1 MFPIF
6 PITEVAQE
14 RKATFKEDAM
24 PRSKDVFHIQQCQNR
39 SMWRILVKIFLCNS
53 CVASCDTARNYPVIV
68 FTWKPCQCAHIISQ
82 TEMMHILPIFYL
94 HHKHYDAF
102 CARASHCGWEE
113 TGDAVSEIIIIICE
127 LWKPEEYQG
136 WRLMEIL
143 FAVIF
148 LNRKRAQYYN
158 NVFWANFS
166 EMFIISFDYPFRSFS
181 FLKTGAA
188 FKRIVSKHSI
198 SSVCS
203 WPWICMT
210 EKQTDIWTRA
220 PDPFSTV

>member
-1 MFPIF
+1 
-6 PITEVAQE
+6 
-14 RKATFKEDAM
+14 
-24 PRSKDVFHIQQCQNR
+24 
-39 SMWRILVKIFLCNS
+39 
-53 CVASCDTARNYPVIV
+53 
-68 FTWKPCQCAHIISQ
+68 
-82 TEMMHILPIFYL
+82 MHILPIFYL

-127 LWKPEEYQG
+127 LWTLEEYQG

-198 SSVCS
+198 TSEPSLQLTLDLYDRETNWYLDLSPKSLFNCLMENPFRTTHPFYDRCFQRDSSLMWPTTVLCHIIIRFLIKSQHKTWSVCWRIS
-203 WPWICMT
+203 VLWPNSYVEWQ
-210 EKQTDIWTRA
+210 K
-220 PDPFSTV
+220 

>member
-1 MFPIF
+1 
-6 PITEVAQE
+6 
-14 RKATFKEDAM
+14 
-24 PRSKDVFHIQQCQNR
+24 
-39 SMWRILVKIFLCNS
+39 
-53 CVASCDTARNYPVIV
+53 
-68 FTWKPCQCAHIISQ
+68 
-82 TEMMHILPIFYL
+82 MHILPIFYL

-113 TGDAVSEIIIIICE
+113 TGDAVSEIIIIIICE

-148 LNRKRAQYYN
+148 LNKKRAQYYN

-198 SSVCS
+198 TSEPSLQLTLDLYDRETNWYLDSSPKSLFNCLMETLLGRPTPFMIGAFNVTAVWC
-203 WPWICMT
+203 
-210 EKQTDIWTRA
+210 
-220 PDPFSTV
+220 DPPLYYVIL